1 MRYNKIKYVSYCLSG
16 KNSLQNNYYLFWKM
30 VGRSNFTRSEEYLA
44 PWKLDRWS
52 KLFLHEFFRPT
63 YLTWLLSGQEIK
75 FFDLAK
81 NDLKNFQS
89 PVSIL
94 WNSIFRSW
102 DFDLGSVPSE
112 PIHYRRELRRRHYGS
127 KLPIDNQCGQRRC
140 C

>member
-1 MRYNKIKYVSYCLSG
+1 MSKNGLIGLLVCSTSYKL
-16 KNSLQNNYYLFWKM
+16 LF
-30 VGRSNFTRSEEYLA
+30 VLENGREIEFHEIRRVFGT
-44 PWKLDRWS
+44 LDRWS